1 MEVFE
6 SFPTTDTAILCALTN
21 LEAEQRPLALLVS
34 SSLYSPSCREG
45 LFSEIGLP
53 IFSILGN

>member
-21 LEAEQRPLALLVS
+21 LEAEQRPLALFVS

-45 LFSEIGLP
+45 VFSETRCR
-53 IFSILGN
+53 